1 MHGINSHH
9 NIISDI
15 FEGYITQT
23 ISCDN
28 CKTTTYSVSPF
39 LELTVQIPIKED
51 GNIISGAWHS
61 VNRMLG
67 TATPIPL
74 IDCLYIIYN
83 FSIDLLIIYI
93 EKRVTIILI
102 VLMVIINIIVKF
114 VKRNKKQNE

>member
-1 MHGINSHH
+1 MLFNNNRTDDSYRSIKNSSELKEWINKKIHGINSHH

-15 FEGYITQT
+15 FEGYIAQT
-23 ISCDN
+23 ITCDN

-74 IDCLYIIYN
+74 IDCLYTIYL
-83 FSIDLLIIYI
+83 ILLFIY
-93 EKRVTIILI
+93 L
-102 VLMVIINIIVKF
+102 
-114 VKRNKKQNE
+114 